1 MDTAYIWLLLGIIGA
16 LILLAVQFYSKRY
29 LTLKKVLESFLLSL
43 LVITVGFGSLWAFA
57 GHVFFANQVASYIG
71 WAQGSPFQTEVG
83 FTNLAFGVL
92 GILCIWIRGN
102 FWTAT
107 VIGVSVFYLG
117 AAIGHINNMFVTSNF
132 SQGNVGA
139 DLVLNILIPLLLIG
153 LLLSYRVLEERAVRS
168 AIKSLERS
176 L

>member
-1 MDTAYIWLLLGIIGA
+1 MDTAYTWLILGIIGA
-16 LILLAVQFYSKRY
+16 LIILGVQFYSKRV
-29 LTLKKVLESFLLSL
+29 LTLKKIFKIFLLSL

-57 GHVFFANQVASYIG
+57 GHLFFANQVASYIG
-71 WAQGSPFQTEVG
+71 WAPGSPFQTEVG

-92 GILCIWIRGN
+92 GLLCFWVRGN

-117 AAIGHINNMFVTSNF
+117 AAIGHVSNMFAASNYAP
-132 SQGNVGA
+132 GNVGA
-139 DLVLNILIPLLLIG
+139 DLVLNILIPLLLLG
-153 LLLSYRVLEERAVRS
+153 LLAAYKVMEEREVRS

>member
-1 MDTAYIWLLLGIIGA
+1 MDTAYTWLILGIIGA
-16 LILLAVQFYSKRY
+16 LIILGIQFYSKRV
-29 LTLKKVLESFLLSL
+29 LTLKKIIESFLLSL

-57 GHVFFANQVASYIG
+57 GHLFFANQVASYIG
-71 WAQGSPFQTEVG
+71 WSPGSPFQMEVA

-92 GILCIWIRGN
+92 GLLCFWIRGN

-117 AAIGHINNMFVTSNF
+117 AAIGHINNMFTTSNYAP
-132 SQGNVGA
+132 GNVGA
-139 DLVLNILIPLLLIG
+139 DLVLNILIPLLLLG
-153 LLLSYRVLEERAVRS
+153 LLAAYKFMEERAVRS

>member
-1 MDTAYIWLLLGIIGA
+1 MEMAYTWLILGIIGA
-16 LILLAVQFYSKRY
+16 LIILGVQFYSKRF
-29 LTLKKVLESFLLSL
+29 LTLKRIIEIFLLSF

-57 GHVFFANQVASYIG
+57 SHLFFADQVAAYIG
-71 WAQGSPFQTEVG
+71 WSSGSPFQMEVG

-92 GILCIWIRGN
+92 GLLCFWIRGN

-107 VIGVSVFYLG
+107 VIGVSVFYWG
-117 AAIGHINNMFVTSNF
+117 AAMVHITNMFATSNYAP
-132 SQGNVGA
+132 GNVGA
-139 DLVLNILIPLLLIG
+139 DLVLNILIPLLLLS
-153 LLLSYRVLEERAVRS
+153 LLAAYKVLKGRAVRS